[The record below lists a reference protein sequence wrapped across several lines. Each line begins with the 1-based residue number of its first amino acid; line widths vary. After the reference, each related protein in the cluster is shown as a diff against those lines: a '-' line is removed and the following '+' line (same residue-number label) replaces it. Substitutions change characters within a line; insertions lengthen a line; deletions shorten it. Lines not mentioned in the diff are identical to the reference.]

1 VVHRDLKPENILI
14 DRYRRWRITDFGIA
28 KAEGEPAGATGTPAF
43 AAPEQLLGEPQG
55 PAVDLFAVAGIVAF
69 VLSGAPPFEGNDA
82 AAILAQQLARQ
93 FDARRYPEPVAEW
106 LTRGL
111 AVDVESRFRDA
122 GVMQASWREVIEE
135 MERRARR
142 SERWWDLLGRR

>member
-1 VVHRDLKPENILI
+1 
-14 DRYRRWRITDFGIA
+14 
-28 KAEGEPAGATGTPAF
+28 
-43 AAPEQLLGEPQG
+43 
-55 PAVDLFAVAGIVAF
+55 VAF

-93 FDARRYPEPVAEW
+93 FDARRYPEPIAEW

-111 AVDVESRFRDA
+111 AVDVESRFQDA